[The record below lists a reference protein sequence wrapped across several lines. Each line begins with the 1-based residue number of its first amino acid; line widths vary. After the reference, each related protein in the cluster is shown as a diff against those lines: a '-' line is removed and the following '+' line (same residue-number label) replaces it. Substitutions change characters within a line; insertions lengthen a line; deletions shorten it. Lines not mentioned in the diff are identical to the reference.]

1 MYCIF
6 AFLCVSPV
14 SGSLVLDSLAGD
26 WCMNESDAEFPLR
39 MIDYTEAR
47 RTTASNHHE
56 LRGKRQNEMQ
66 NDISIS
72 PNSDKDK

>member
-1 MYCIF
+1 
-6 AFLCVSPV
+6 
-14 SGSLVLDSLAGD
+14 
-26 WCMNESDAEFPLR
+26 MNESDAEFPLR
-39 MIDYTEAR
+39 MIDYTETR